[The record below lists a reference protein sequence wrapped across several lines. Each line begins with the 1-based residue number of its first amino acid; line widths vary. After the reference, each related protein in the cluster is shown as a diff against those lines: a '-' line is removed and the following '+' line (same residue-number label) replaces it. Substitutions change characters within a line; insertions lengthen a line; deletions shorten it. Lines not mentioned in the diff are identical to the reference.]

1 MSANLRS
8 FTTAIYGFE
17 HVLKMTP
24 SKALQRQSPC
34 TDWKGADVI
43 AHTLA
48 AVTAVNRAATAGT
61 MPKSLPKVADDP
73 VVQWE
78 RLRDRTLTALDHPD
92 VLGSTADTFF
102 GPLKVDT
109 FIGVMGADILVHTWD
124 LARTAR
130 VDDRLDPNLCRS
142 TLRLW
147 KSIPAELL
155 RRPGVFGPP
164 IKPPKDA
171 DAQTKLLNFVGREC

>member
-17 HVLKMTP
+17 HVLKMSP
-24 SKALQRQSPC
+24 KKAMRMNSPC
-34 TDWKGADVI
+34 PEWKGADVV

-48 AVTAVNRAATAGT
+48 AMTAVHRAAMAGP

-78 RLRDRTLTALDHPD
+78 RLRDRTLTALDQPE
-92 VLGSTADTFF
+92 VLHSTADTFF
-102 GPLKVDT
+102 GPLRVDT
-109 FIGVMGADILVHTWD
+109 FIGLMGADILVHTWD
-124 LARTAR
+124 LARTGR
-130 VDDRLDPNLCRS
+130 VDDRLDPALCRS

-147 KSIPAELL
+147 RSIPAELL
-155 RRPGVFGPP
+155 RRPGVFAAP
-164 IKPPKDA
+164 IKPHRDA
-171 DAQTKLLNFVGREC
+171 DAQTKLLNFLGREC